1 MRKPLQAVVPLL
13 ATAGV
18 GLLATRLWKQ
28 RRRALSTDLTGQIA
42 LITGASRGLGLLL
55 AHEFAQAG
63 CRLAICA
70 RDAQELAWAQAELQ
84 RAGADVLAIP
94 CDVADRSQVDHLV
107 REAMLHYGQVDILV
121 NNAGIIDVGPLE
133 NTTLADFKQAL
144 DVMYWGMLY
153 TIWAVLPQMR
163 ARRQGRI
170 VNITSIGGK
179 VSIPHLLPYTSAKFA
194 AVGLS
199 EGLHA
204 ELAQEGIQVTTIVPG
219 LMRTGSHLHALFKG
233 KQQEEFTW
241 FSLGA
246 SLPLISMAAE
256 RAAQQIV
263 EATRRGD
270 STQILSLPAIILA
283 YLHGLAPGLTSELL
297 GFINQWL
304 LPDAAPA
311 NHTVQQGLAVEESL
325 PPLRGQLQKALTSLG
340 RDAAERLHQLPNNA
354 S

>member
-1 MRKPLQAVVPLL
+1 MM
-13 ATAGV
+13 
-18 GLLATRLWKQ
+18 LWKQ
-28 RRRALSTDLTGQIA
+28 RRHSLSTDLSGQVA

-55 AHEFAQAG
+55 AHEFAGAG
-63 CRLAICA
+63 CRLVICA
-70 RDAQELAWAQAELQ
+70 RDAQELKWAQAELHK
-84 RAGADVLAIP
+84 AGADVLAIP
-94 CDVADRSQVDHLV
+94 CDVADQSQVNHLV

-133 NTTLADFKQAL
+133 NSTLADFERAL
-144 DVMYWGMLY
+144 DVMYWGTLY

-219 LMRTGSHLHALFKG
+219 LMRTGSHLNALFKG

-246 SLPLISMAAE
+246 SLPFISMAAE
-256 RAAQQIV
+256 RAARQIV
-263 EATRRGD
+263 EATRRGEA
-270 STQILSLPAIILA
+270 TRILSLPALLLA
-283 YLHGLAPGLTSELL
+283 YLHGLAPGMTNELL

-304 LPDAAPA
+304 LPNADPA
-311 NHTVQQGLAVEESL
+311 NHSARFGLVVQESL
-325 PPLRGQLQKALTSLG
+325 SPIHAQLQKMLTTLG
-340 RDAAERLHQLPNNA
+340 REAAERLHQFPNT
-354 S
+354 